1 MIFKVSNK
9 SNFRG
14 QLKHKNL
21 KKQDFLLQK
30 IGVNFYTGST
40 YTTEN
45 MVLILAK
52 SEESKLCS
60 VKGKIITI
68 SFSGVSK
75 VQEEIIIT
83 KIQDSRR

>member
-14 QLKHKNL
+14 QLIHKNL

-30 IGVNFYTGST
+30 IGVNLYTGST

-45 MVLILAK
+45 MVLILEK
-52 SEESKLCS
+52 SEESKLLY
-60 VKGKIITI
+60 V
-68 SFSGVSK
+68 V
-75 VQEEIIIT
+75 
-83 KIQDSRR
+83 